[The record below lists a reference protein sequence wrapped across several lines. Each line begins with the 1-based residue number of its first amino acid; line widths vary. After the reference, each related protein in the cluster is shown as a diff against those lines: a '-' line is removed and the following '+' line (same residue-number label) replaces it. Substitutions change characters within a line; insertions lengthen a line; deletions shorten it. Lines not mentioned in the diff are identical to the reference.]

1 MAWGIASMDPYIVQ
15 LSVKTIICNTY
26 FREVKF
32 ENWTVIACL
41 YGTGK
46 GGALA
51 SRRVATELH
60 VDGSSHSLYMQCV
73 LLQFEERKGYIRVW
87 NSQKI

>member
-1 MAWGIASMDPYIVQ
+1 MDSYIVQ
-15 LSVKTIICNTY
+15 LSIIKNNCLQY
-26 FREVKF
+26 LLQGSKVRELDCYCMFV
-32 ENWTVIACL
+32 WH
-41 YGTGK
+41 TGK

-51 SRRVATELH
+51 SRRVATGLH

-73 LLQFEERKGYIRVW
+73 VLNFEERKGYIRVW